1 MDSPLE
7 RITAAVLV
15 QPAIEVCCALILRLA
30 RDHTQSELPN
40 GLAEAVRA
48 VANESIF

>member
-15 QPAIEVCCALILRLA
+15 QPAIEVCCALILLA